1 VFGCFMSSISPF
13 SALSACDHDSV
24 SSDSELSRGDDS
36 WTDSLELSGATTAS
50 LPNSPSTIPVG
61 ISLYPERVTA
71 HQTRLENCSTNF
83 LARLVKS
90 RDKEFS
96 AFTKKFDQILKLLEK
111 ERNEHNQTLAKYEES
126 QSKYKESQSKY
137 EESQSKYKESQ
148 SKYDEFQSKYER
160 LSLTSEQYKTKFIER
175 DEVCLSAIDTVE
187 NLEKEMDRIENENVS
202 LKRQLDFIKKSAS
215 IGLIGL
221 GAVAFVAIQLKK
233 PQGFGASLTQIA
245 KSFLFDRVMGLNRG
259 ALSIAKEAALEVAN
273 IANDKA
279 AAVIH
284 SATVAFRS
292 SSGNPMMGS
301 DFTL

>member
-1 VFGCFMSSISPF
+1 MSSISPF
-13 SALSACDHDSV
+13 LALKAFGDHNSV
-24 SSDSELSRGDDS
+24 FSDSELSMGDDS

-50 LPNSPSTIPVG
+50 MPNSPSTIPVG
-61 ISLYPERVTA
+61 ISLHPERVTA
-71 HQTRLENCSTNF
+71 HQTRLKNCSPNF

-90 RDKEFS
+90 RDDDIS
-96 AFTKKFDQILKLLEK
+96 VFTEKFDQILKLLEK
-111 ERNEHNQTLAKYEES
+111 ERKEHNLTLAKYEES
-126 QSKYKESQSKY
+126 QSKCEEFQSKYKESQSKY
-137 EESQSKYKESQ
+137 E
-148 SKYDEFQSKYER
+148 R
-160 LSLTSEQYKTKFIER
+160 LSLTSKQDKTKFIEMQ
-175 DEVCLSAIDTVE
+175 EICLSAIDTVE

-245 KSFLFDRVMGLNRG
+245 KSFLFDRIMGLNRG

-284 SATVAFRS
+284 SATVALRS

>member
-1 VFGCFMSSISPF
+1 MSSISPF
-13 SALSACDHDSV
+13 LALKAFGDHNSV
-24 SSDSELSRGDDS
+24 FSDSELSMGDDS

-50 LPNSPSTIPVG
+50 MPNSPSTIPVG
-61 ISLYPERVTA
+61 ISLHPERVTA
-71 HQTRLENCSTNF
+71 HQTRLKNCSPNF

-90 RDKEFS
+90 RDDDIS
-96 AFTKKFDQILKLLEK
+96 VFTEKFDQILKLLEK
-111 ERNEHNQTLAKYEES
+111 ERKEHNLTLAKYEES
-126 QSKYKESQSKY
+126 QSKCEEFQSKYKESQSKY
-137 EESQSKYKESQ
+137 EESQSKY
-148 SKYDEFQSKYER
+148 ER
-160 LSLTSEQYKTKFIER
+160 LSLTSKQDKTKFIEMQ
-175 DEVCLSAIDTVE
+175 EICLSAIDTVE

-245 KSFLFDRVMGLNRG
+245 KSFLFDRIMGLNRG

-284 SATVAFRS
+284 SATVALRS
-292 SSGNPMMGS
+292 SSRNPMMGS

>member
-13 SALSACDHDSV
+13 SALSAFGDHNSV

-36 WTDSLELSGATTAS
+36 WTDSLELSGATTVS
-50 LPNSPSTIPVG
+50 MPSSPSTIPVG
-61 ISLYPERVTA
+61 NSLYPERVTA
-71 HQTRLENCSTNF
+71 HQTRLENCSAKF

-90 RDKEFS
+90 RDDDIS
-96 AFTKKFDQILKLLEK
+96 VFTEKFDQILKLLEK
-111 ERNEHNQTLAKYEES
+111 ERKEHNQTFAKYEES
-126 QSKYKESQSKY
+126 QSKYERLLLTLK
-137 EESQSKYKESQ
+137 KYKE
-148 SKYDEFQSKYER
+148 
-160 LSLTSEQYKTKFIER
+160 KFIEVQ
-175 DEVCLSAIDTVE
+175 EICLSGIDTVE

-284 SATVAFRS
+284 SATVALRS
-292 SSGNPMMGS
+292 SSRNPMMGS

>member
-111 ERNEHNQTLAKYEES
+111 EREDHNQTLA
-126 QSKYKESQSKY
+126 
-137 EESQSKYKESQ
+137 KYKESQ

-284 SATVAFRS
+284 SATVALRS
-292 SSGNPMMGS
+292 SSRNPMMGS

>member
-1 VFGCFMSSISPF
+1 MFGCFMSSISPF
-13 SALSACDHDSV
+13 SALSAFGDHNSV

-50 LPNSPSTIPVG
+50 MTSSPLTIPVG
-61 ISLYPERVTA
+61 NSLYPERVTA
-71 HQTRLENCSTNF
+71 HQTRLENCSAKF
-83 LARLVKS
+83 LATLVKK
-90 RDKEFS
+90 RDDDISALTEKIGEF
-96 AFTKKFDQILKLLEK
+96 LHLLEK
-111 ERNEHNQTLAKYEES
+111 EQEGHNQTLAKYEES
-126 QSKYKESQSKY
+126 QSKY
-137 EESQSKYKESQ
+137 
-148 SKYDEFQSKYER
+148 ER
-160 LSLTSEQYKTKFIER
+160 LSSTSKQYKTKLNEMREI
-175 DEVCLSAIDTVE
+175 CLSAIDTVE

-245 KSFLFDRVMGLNRG
+245 KSFLFDRIMGLNRG

-284 SATVAFRS
+284 SATVALRS

>member
-1 VFGCFMSSISPF
+1 MFGCFMSSISPF
-13 SALSACDHDSV
+13 SALSAFGDHNSV

-50 LPNSPSTIPVG
+50 MPSSPSTISVG
-61 ISLYPERVTA
+61 NSLYPERVTV
-71 HQTRLENCSTNF
+71 HQTRLENCSAKF

-90 RDKEFS
+90 RDDDIS
-96 AFTKKFDQILKLLEK
+96 VFTEKFDQILKLLEK
-111 ERNEHNQTLAKYEES
+111 ERKEHNQTLAKYEES
-126 QSKYKESQSKY
+126 QSKYEEFQSKYKESQSKY
-137 EESQSKYKESQ
+137 EESQSKY
-148 SKYDEFQSKYER
+148 ER
-160 LSLTSEQYKTKFIER
+160 LSLTSKQYEKKFIEMQ
-175 DEVCLSAIDTVE
+175 EICLSGIDTVE

-245 KSFLFDRVMGLNRG
+245 KSFLFDRIMGLNRG

-284 SATVAFRS
+284 SATVALRS

>member
-13 SALSACDHDSV
+13 SALSAFGDHNSV
-24 SSDSELSRGDDS
+24 SSDSELS
-36 WTDSLELSGATTAS
+36 GATTVS
-50 LPNSPSTIPVG
+50 MPSSPSTIPVG
-61 ISLYPERVTA
+61 NSLYPERVTV
-71 HQTRLENCSTNF
+71 HQTRLENCSAKF

-90 RDKEFS
+90 RDDDIS
-96 AFTKKFDQILKLLEK
+96 VFTEKFDQILKLLEK
-111 ERNEHNQTLAKYEES
+111 ERKEHNQTFAKYE
-126 QSKYKESQSKY
+126 ESQSKY
-137 EESQSKYKESQ
+137 EESQSKY
-148 SKYDEFQSKYER
+148 ER
-160 LSLTSEQYKTKFIER
+160 LLLTSKQYKKKFIEVQ
-175 DEVCLSAIDTVE
+175 EICLSGIDTVE
-187 NLEKEMDRIENENVS
+187 NLEKEMDRIENENIS

-245 KSFLFDRVMGLNRG
+245 KSFLFDRIMGLNRG

-284 SATVAFRS
+284 SATVALRS
-292 SSGNPMMGS
+292 SSRNPMMGS

>member
-1 VFGCFMSSISPF
+1 MSSISPF

-111 ERNEHNQTLAKYEES
+111 EREDHNQTLA
-126 QSKYKESQSKY
+126 
-137 EESQSKYKESQ
+137 KYKESQ

-284 SATVAFRS
+284 SATVALRS
-292 SSGNPMMGS
+292 SSRNPMMGS